1 MFNLLTEGE
10 IFRSKG
16 EEKPSLAQ
24 DLQRMGKD
32 PEKIDQAVR
41 SSSEFRAFLE
51 LHIEQGPLLES
62 RGISIGIVE
71 GIVAI
76 DRCLIQVEGKA
87 GHAGTIPMSLR
98 DDALVKAA
106 RMITAVNRTVRSAG
120 PGIVGTIGELEV
132 HPGAFNIIPGKVE
145 MTLDLRS
152 MKKTLLKNTR
162 KKVREIIGA
171 TKNAR
176 LEMILSKD
184 GVRMD
189 RSIMEVI
196 ELSCQERGI
205 RCLRMGSGAGHDA
218 MTFPPQGIP
227 TGMIFIPC
235 KEGKSHC
242 PEEDI
247 RWEDAALGAQV
258 LADAILKIA
267 YGALE
272 KRSAEGG
279 TRPRLHS
286 RPLT

>member
-1 MFNLLTEGE
+1 
-10 IFRSKG
+10 
-16 EEKPSLAQ
+16 
-24 DLQRMGKD
+24 
-32 PEKIDQAVR
+32 
-41 SSSEFRAFLE
+41 
-51 LHIEQGPLLES
+51 
-62 RGISIGIVE
+62 
-71 GIVAI
+71 
-76 DRCLIQVEGKA
+76 
-87 GHAGTIPMSLR
+87 
-98 DDALVKAA
+98 
-106 RMITAVNRTVRSAG
+106 
-120 PGIVGTIGELEV
+120 LEV